1 MRFPVNLPLR
11 ASPIAVS
18 KRPGEPSPVLAPL
31 HLVQAGFP
39 VGEHPHPVPA
49 PFTGAVGAPTSF
61 RACHHSIPL
70 GDGPHDLRERKVAER
85 RLLRQSCPDR
95 CVTFPGEGR
104 IRATRPRRGRDH
116 EWLGGCGRRRGGER
130 PIAARWVETLPRVCG
145 VSVEPDVFLF
155 YKNLWPGASPEPP
168 QRHSARHQGRPPGH
182 GSSPETRGRTQDPH
196 DRRARGACLH
206 ALEILTSDRPGPVAY
221 RACTSTSGCMCT
233 ESPSPCARAGAPY
246 VAARV
251 AVAPRPHERRC
262 RSRVCGRGGSDP
274 GVRHASH
281 ATAMVGMCTPS
292 HPRLGVTPG
301 HQSLQEGRLR
311 RLKDSA
317 TSAVIPSIRSTPVQ
331 RRWTGSPEPA
341 RR

>member
-1 MRFPVNLPLR
+1 MDRTICANERSRREGSSASRARTDALPFR
-11 ASPIAVS
+11 GRGVYARPAPAEGAITNGWVVAVAAVGVSGRSPLGGSRLCPAF
-18 KRPGEPSPVLAPL
+18 
-31 HLVQAGFP
+31 AGFP
-39 VGEHPHPVPA
+39 WSQMCFR
-49 PFTGAVGAPTSF
+49 FTKTSGQGGPRTPGRHF
-61 RACHHSIPL
+61 RAP
-70 GDGPHDLRERKVAER
+70 PKE
-85 RLLRQSCPDR
+85 
-95 CVTFPGEGR
+95 
-104 IRATRPRRGRDH
+104 
-116 EWLGGCGRRRGGER
+116 
-130 PIAARWVETLPRVCG
+130 AARHGP
-145 VSVEPDVFLF
+145 
-155 YKNLWPGASPEPP
+155 SPE
-168 QRHSARHQGRPPGH
+168 ARVRA
-182 GSSPETRGRTQDPH
+182 QDPH